1 MKGSQVVAVH
11 AELGWRAGKD
21 EVGDRFCVME
31 LDDRQVLVIPT
42 VRKASDHLRV
52 TLMPSI
58 STEEF
63 SAAVSFIS
71 GDRARGGHEPIIASR
86 QPPSKLPHLLR
97 EDVMRLTEEAVSW
110 ARSQDVAKGLEAYRN
125 LPTDSKGAMPLRHLA
140 ALALAKDIERLE
152 SYRSAFERGD
162 RLGFVPYIDKGMI
175 DRAVALA
182 RK

>member
-1 MKGSQVVAVH
+1 MKENQVVAVL

-71 GDRARGGHEPIIASR
+71 GDRGQGGHEPIIA
-86 QPPSKLPHLLR
+86 
-97 EDVMRLTEEAVSW
+97 T
-110 ARSQDVAKGLEAYRN
+110 
-125 LPTDSKGAMPLRHLA
+125 A
-140 ALALAKDIERLE
+140 ALKVAASPSRRRDEAFGGSCLVGAFSRCREGIGGISKPSDRFKRCYAIET
-152 SYRSAFERGD
+152 
-162 RLGFVPYIDKGMI
+162 LGSVGTC
-175 DRAVALA
+175 
-182 RK
+182 